1 MSATS
6 AIFGGP
12 GNRDRHRPNDQN
24 GRADRD
30 RPGRWELVLI
40 GEGVSD
46 GEVLGELADLLADK
60 LAARSNGTQPQRA
73 EALVDAREI
82 ARRTGRTRR
91 WVYDHAGELGAVPLG
106 SGSRPRLGF
115 SPAGV
120 AAKLEAASKPGP
132 PLPAPARA
140 QPQRRRPKHSATVE
154 ALLNGRI

>member
-6 AIFGGP
+6 EIFGGP
-12 GNRDRHRPNDQN
+12 GNRDQGWRDHQN
-24 GRADRD
+24 GRADREGL
-30 RPGRWELVLI
+30 RQLVLI
-40 GEGVSD
+40 GEGASD
-46 GEVLGELADLLADK
+46 RDLLGELADLLADQ
-60 LAARSNGTQPQRA
+60 LRPRLSATAPERG

-82 ARRTGRTRR
+82 ARLTGRTRR

-106 SGSRPRLGF
+106 SGSRPRLAF

-132 PLPAPARA
+132 PLPAPTRA
-140 QPQRRRPKHSATVE
+140 QPQRRRAEHSATVE